1 MQTVSLKIK
10 ASHLLIAGIIILIV
24 AALAVF
30 LLIKKP
36 ALKVV
41 WTPANCLLESE
52 APLLVDAGD
61 SASLLLAIDYSLR
74 YLDKLPQ
81 DQTFTF
87 GPRNYSL
94 QTVKD
99 SLLDFKAKV
108 AELGTGEEFLA
119 YIKDNYKFFKS
130 AAPEVLYTGYYE
142 ATLRGSRTKSA
153 TFAYPLYKKPDDLV
167 DIDLTQYGFYS
178 RHEGLPRVIR
188 GRLAEDNKVVPYH
201 DREAIETN
209 QILANK
215 NLELVWINDP
225 IDVFF
230 LQIQGSGIVEL
241 DSGDTMRV
249 NYDGTN
255 GHPFRAIGRLL
266 VQQGHLQLEE
276 ASMQGIRN
284 YLKAHPEE
292 MNEIFNYNPSYIFF
306 REVPE
311 GPIGS
316 IGVPVTPY
324 RSIATDRYLF
334 PRGVLC
340 YVQLQLP
347 TFDQNNQMTGTK
359 EFSAFIL
366 NQDTG
371 GAIRTPS
378 RVDLFCGN
386 GPANELTA
394 GHLKQPG
401 TLYFLIKK

>member
-1 MQTVSLKIK
+1 MQTVLLKFK
-10 ASHLLIAGIIILIV
+10 AKHLLV
-24 AALAVF
+24 AAIVICAAILTVLFF
-30 LLIKKP
+30 LKKP
-36 ALKVV
+36 APKVE
-41 WTPANCLLESE
+41 WTPVNSLVES
-52 APLLVDAGD
+52 AVPQLVDAGD
-61 SASLLLAIDYSLR
+61 SESLLLAIDFSLR

-81 DQTFTF
+81 EQAFVF

-99 SLLDFKAKV
+99 SLLDFKAKLL
-108 AELGTGEEFLA
+108 ELGTGEEFLA
-119 YIKDNYKFFKS
+119 YIKEHYTFFKS

-142 ATLRGSRTKSA
+142 ASLRGAREKSE
-153 TFAYPLYKKPDDLV
+153 TFAYPLYKKPGDLV
-167 DIDLTQYGFYS
+167 DIDLTQYGFYA
-178 RHEGLPRVIR
+178 RHNGLPRVIR
-188 GRLAEDNKVVPYH
+188 GRLGDANKVVPYY
-201 DREAIETN
+201 DREAIDTN
-209 QILANK
+209 QILAGK
-215 NLELVWINDP
+215 ELELVWIDDA

-230 LQIQGSGIVEL
+230 LHIQGSGIVEL
-241 DSGDTMRV
+241 DSGDTIRV

-266 VQQGHLQLEE
+266 VQRNLLELEE
-276 ASMQGIRN
+276 ASMQGIRR
-284 YLKAHPEE
+284 YLESHPEE
-292 MNEIFNYNPSYIFF
+292 MEEIFNTNPSYIFF

-340 YVQLQLP
+340 YVQLKLP
-347 TFDQNNQMTGTK
+347 TFDENNHMNGTK
-359 EFSAFIL
+359 DFSAFVL

-386 GPANELTA
+386 GPSNELNA

-401 TLYFLIKK
+401 HLYFLIKH

>member
-1 MQTVSLKIK
+1 LKVK
-10 ASHLLIAGIIILIV
+10 ATHLLVAAIIILI
-24 AALAVF
+24 ASALAVF
-30 LLIKKP
+30 LLLKKP
-36 ALKVV
+36 GKKIE
-41 WTPANCLLESE
+41 WTQANCLLESE
-52 APLLVDAGD
+52 APVLIDPGD
-61 SASLLLAIDYSLR
+61 SASLLVAIDYSLR

-108 AELGTGEEFLA
+108 SELGTGEKFLT
-119 YIKDNYKFFKS
+119 YVKEHYKFFKS
-130 AAPEVLYTGYYE
+130 AAPIVLYTGYYE
-142 ATLRGSRTKSA
+142 ATLRGSKEQSETY
-153 TFAYPLYKKPDDLV
+153 AYPLYKKPDDLV
-167 DIDLTQYGFYS
+167 DIDLTQYGFYG
-178 RHEGLPRVIR
+178 RHKGLPRVIR
-188 GRLAEDNKVVPYH
+188 GRLGDDNKVVPYH

-209 QILANK
+209 QILAGK
-215 NLELVWINDP
+215 DLEFVWIDDP

-230 LQIQGSGIVEL
+230 LQIQGSGIVQL
-241 DSGDTMRV
+241 DSGESMRV
-249 NYDGTN
+249 NYAGTN

-266 VQQGHLQLEE
+266 VQRNLLELEE
-276 ASMQGIRN
+276 ASMQGIRG
-284 YLKAHPEE
+284 YLEAHPEE
-292 MNEIFNYNPSYIFF
+292 MEEIFNTNPSYIFF

-340 YVQLQLP
+340 YIELQLP
-347 TFDQNNQMTGTK
+347 TFDQNNQMNGTK
-359 EFSAFIL
+359 DFSAFVL

-401 TLYFLIKK
+401 TLYFLIKQ

>member
-1 MQTVSLKIK
+1 MKVK
-10 ASHLLIAGIIILIV
+10 ATHLLVAAIIILI
-24 AALAVF
+24 AAGVAVF
-30 LLIKKP
+30 LLLKKP
-36 ALKVV
+36 EKKVE
-41 WTPANCLLESE
+41 WTQANCLVETE
-52 APLLVDAGD
+52 APILIDPGD
-61 SASLLLAIDYSLR
+61 SESLLIAIDYSLS

-108 AELGTGEEFLA
+108 IELGTGEEFLT
-119 YIKDNYKFFKS
+119 YIKDHYKFFKS
-130 AAPEVLYTGYYE
+130 AAPKVLYTGYYE
-142 ATLRGSRTKSA
+142 ATLRGSKEKSE
-153 TFAYPLYKKPDDLV
+153 TYAYPLYKKPDDLV

-178 RHEGLPRVIR
+178 RHKGLPRVIR
-188 GRLAEDNKVVPYH
+188 GRLGEDNKVVPYH

-209 QILANK
+209 QLLAGK
-215 NLELVWINDP
+215 DLELVWIDDP
-225 IDVFF
+225 IDIFF
-230 LQIQGSGIVEL
+230 LHIQGSGIVQL
-241 DSGDTMRV
+241 DSGESMRV
-249 NYDGTN
+249 NYAGQN

-266 VQQGHLQLEE
+266 VQRNLLKLEE
-276 ASMQGIRN
+276 ASMQGIRG
-284 YLKAHPEE
+284 YLEAHPEE
-292 MNEIFNYNPSYIFF
+292 MEDIFNYNPSYIFF
-306 REVPE
+306 RDVPE

-340 YVQLQLP
+340 YIQLKLP
-347 TFDQNNQMTGTK
+347 TFDQNNQMNGTK
-359 EFSAFIL
+359 EFSAFVL

-386 GPANELTA
+386 GPADELTA
-394 GHLKQPG
+394 GHLKQSG
-401 TLYFLIKK
+401 NLYFLIKK